1 MATIGLK
8 IRDTTYDRLKWL
20 KTRFEFVHE
29 NSMSWDEFF
38 ERVSRDVL
46 LILAHDL
53 KVKNRGNITAE
64 GILSIISGEK
74 SQADPDLVES
84 LKSLDTAFGKNTGI
98 SPSD

>member
-1 MATIGLK
+1 MNSLI
-8 IRDTTYDRLKWL
+8 
-20 KTRFEFVHE
+20 EFPG
-29 NSMSWDEFF
+29 MSYSYW
-38 ERVSRDVL
+38 
-46 LILAHDL
+46 HDL

-84 LKSLDTAFGKNTGI
+84 LKSLDTAFGKNTGN